1 MIELSVIR
9 FTNRDLCSSNLRCYC
24 ILALNKYD
32 YEQKKT
38 QIICSPNYP
47 IELYFAR
54 ALNRRVQSNGHRR
67 GQLNTTISL
76 SHGVKKKIFGN
87 PKVRLVTTTAL
98 MPMKRSWCRV
108 AVDSFISRPFVNMVP
123 VSFLFV
129 GKIIIIRGYINIS
142 RNFVGNIKHYSPN
155 FNSNMIILAFSKRLP
170 RYCWMQNSNAE
181 GIQWLSRVFANQ
193 AISKLK

>member
-1 MIELSVIR
+1 MQPQLSNWIIFCACIEQTRS
-9 FTNRDLCSSNLRCYC
+9 
-24 ILALNKYD
+24 
-32 YEQKKT
+32 
-38 QIICSPNYP
+38 
-47 IELYFAR
+47 IER
-54 ALNRRVQSNGHRR
+54 ASKR
-67 GQLNTTISL
+67 TTEYNNFL

-87 PKVRLVTTTAL
+87 PRVRLVTTTAL

-142 RNFVGNIKHYSPN
+142 KNFVGNITHYSPN

-170 RYCWMQNSNAE
+170 RYCWMQNSNSE